1 MIVIIGGTS
10 GIGLETAKY
19 LKEKSYKVLVAGRS
33 KINIENIEYKYLD
46 LNNENLIKDFF
57 SSIDTLDGLIYS
69 AGITTPK
76 KRIDDFDIDIFDNI
90 IDINV
95 KGLLLCLKYSY
106 KLLKKSQ
113 GKIVVVNSLAGRTY
127 SQFSGLEYTI
137 SKSALSGVVKH
148 LSIDFVKDN
157 VLINSIFPSMTK
169 TQMLIKNTDK
179 EFLDKVIE
187 DIPLNRIA
195 QPEEIAKAIE
205 FLISDKNTYMSGCGL
220 DLNGG
225 QFLNG

>member
-19 LKEKSYKVLVAGRS
+19 LKKQKYKVIVSGRS
-33 KINIENIEYKYLD
+33 EIKIKDIEYKYID
-46 LNNENLIKDFF
+46 LNNEKSVKDFF
-57 SSIDTLDGLIYS
+57 YSINTLDGLIYS
-69 AGITTPK
+69 AGITTSK
-76 KRIDDFDIDIFDNI
+76 KRIEEFDIDIFNNI
-90 IDINV
+90 MDINV

-106 KLLKKSQ
+106 KLLKQSQ

-127 SQFSGLEYTI
+127 SQFSGLEYTL

-148 LSIDFVKDN
+148 LSIDFAKDN
-157 VLINSIFPSMTK
+157 VLINSIFPSMTQ
-169 TQMLIKNTDK
+169 TPMLIKNTK
-179 EFLDKVIE
+179 KKFLEKVVE
-187 DIPLNRIA
+187 DIPLKRIA
-195 QPEEIAKAIE
+195 KPLEIAKAIE
-205 FLISDKNTYMSGCGL
+205 FLISENNTYMSGCGL